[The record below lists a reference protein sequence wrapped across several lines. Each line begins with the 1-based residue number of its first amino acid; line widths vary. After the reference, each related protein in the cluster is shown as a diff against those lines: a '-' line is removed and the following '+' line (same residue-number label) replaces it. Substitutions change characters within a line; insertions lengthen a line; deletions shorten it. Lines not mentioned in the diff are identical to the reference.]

1 MPNCQVG
8 HDKSPASRSEC
19 RNGTLTTVKKTR
31 TGVDANMPKMLSLPG
46 VAFLAFCAIAPVFLL
61 FSSLDDDL
69 VSGITVSVLVVV
81 EFIALLSMCIGWILF
96 DITKRKQI
104 FYLAAAMGVLLIS
117 DLLGIPNL
125 LAARSVLG
133 QEQALGSFTGL
144 LVLVLR
150 LGSFWLVV
158 MSWHVANR
166 HESRQGN
173 DQVWAMVP
181 GLIIAGVAVQAFLV
195 WFMPGVSSDVSGA
208 LQNISTL
215 ILFPTTIMIVAG
227 AAGYLVRCHYRFSL
241 SESLICFTL
250 LIGCFN
256 HLAFFVFGPEHADI
270 VARFIIPSRLIS
282 YSFALAFMLLELRSH
297 YRQSFQAS
305 SAKSEFLA
313 TMSHE
318 IRTPLNGI
326 LGMAQ
331 LLRQSQLDDAQKER
345 VSAILSSGRALMALL
360 NDILDMSK
368 IEAGRVELE
377 KRPFHPS
384 DITYDLFRAIADM
397 AREKNLSLHCDDAPL
412 ATRMFIGDEVRF
424 RQILWNLLSN
434 AVKFT
439 RKGSVRLEVTREE
452 NVPERVRDLIA
463 NEEVYHFAVIDTGI
477 GIPQDRQ
484 EQIFSPFSQADNST
498 MRQYGGTGLGLSI
511 ARSLTE
517 LMGGFMMVDSTEGKG
532 TRFDVWLPFEA
543 RQSELHE
550 HGTSQIAEGSGESI
564 LSGSRILVAED
575 NEINAN
581 VIRGLLLR
589 HGLVVDI
596 VPNGR
601 EAVHAFQRNDYDAIL
616 MDAHMPVL
624 DGEGATR
631 HIRELERV
639 TRGGRIPIIC
649 VTAEAF
655 SDRHRDFLAAGMD
668 EVMTKPVEER
678 RLYSVLLRFLRRCAA
693 FRPAIAGSQGK
704 EAAAEVSV
712 LPLPRVKQPEPA
724 PETYTTVSVKETK
737 MDLID
742 KSRFDEMST
751 ALGAE
756 QMAGLIELLPVSYQE
771 EREKIIAAI
780 ADGDRESLR
789 RAAHTIKGMAAN
801 LAAEKLA
808 ADARQLELYEGD
820 FDVVIRDRIAELDR
834 LAEDTADAMR
844 KALQD

>member
-1 MPNCQVG
+1 
-8 HDKSPASRSEC
+8 
-19 RNGTLTTVKKTR
+19 
-31 TGVDANMPKMLSLPG
+31 MPKMLSLTG
-46 VAFLAFCAIAPVFLL
+46 IAFLAFCIISPGFL
-61 FSSLDDDL
+61 FFTSLDDDL
-69 VSGITVSVLVVV
+69 VSAITISVLVVV
-81 EFIALLSMCIGWILF
+81 EFIALLSICIGWIVF

-104 FYLAAAMGVLLIS
+104 LYVAASMGLLLFS
-117 DLLGIPNL
+117 DILGIPNL
-125 LAARSVLG
+125 VYGRALLG

-144 LVLVLR
+144 LILVLR
-150 LGSFWLVV
+150 LGSFSLVL
-158 MSWHVANR
+158 MSWYIANR
-166 HESRQGN
+166 QENRPGN
-173 DQVWAMVP
+173 DQVWGLVP
-181 GLIIAGVAVQAFLV
+181 GMIVAGCAVLAFLV
-195 WFMPGVSSDVSGA
+195 WLLPDVSSDVGGA

-215 ILFPTTIMIVAG
+215 ILFPTMVMIFAC
-227 AAGYLVRCHYRFSL
+227 AAGYLVRCHYRFTL
-241 SESLICFTL
+241 SEALFCFAL

-256 HLAFFVFGPEHADI
+256 HLAFFAFGPENADI

-282 YSFALAFMLLELRSH
+282 YSCALAFMLLELRSH

-318 IRTPLNGI
+318 IRTPLNGV

-331 LLRQSQLDDAQKER
+331 LLQQSQLDDAQKER

-397 AREKNLSLHCDDAPL
+397 AREKNLSLHCDDVAL

-439 RKGSVRLEVTREE
+439 RKGSVRLEVTHEE
-452 NVPERVRDLIA
+452 IVPERVRHLISD
-463 NEEVYHFAVIDTGI
+463 EEVYHFAVIDTGI
-477 GIPQDRQ
+477 GIPRDRQ

-517 LMGGFMMVDSTEGKG
+517 LMGGFMTVNSAEGQG
-532 TRFDVWLPFEA
+532 TRFDLWLPFEA
-543 RQSELHE
+543 RESELHAQ
-550 HGTSQIAEGSGESI
+550 GGSQIAEGNGDSV
-564 LSGSRILVAED
+564 LSDRRILVAED

-581 VIRGLLLR
+581 VIRGLLQR

-601 EAVHAFQRNDYDAIL
+601 EAVHAFQNNSYDAIL

-678 RLYSVLLRFLRRCAA
+678 RLYGVLLRFLRSRGVS
-693 FRPAIAGSQGK
+693 RPAVLDTRVPDLA
-704 EAAAEVSV
+704 EAVN
-712 LPLPRVKQPEPA
+712 PLPDSTLEQPA
-724 PETYTTVSVKETK
+724 PKPVVENISAKETK
-737 MDLID
+737 MNLID
-742 KSRFDEMST
+742 KMRFDEMSS
-751 ALGAE
+751 ALGAD
-756 QMAGLIELLPVSYQE
+756 QMASLIDLLPASYQE
-771 EREKIIAAI
+771 EREKMMAAI
-780 ADGDRESLR
+780 TDGDRERLR

-801 LAAEKLA
+801 LAAEKLFA
-808 ADARQLELYEGD
+808 NARRLELYDGD
-820 FDVVIRDRIAELDR
+820 FDTAIHDQIAELDR
-834 LAEDTADAMR
+834 LAEDTANAMR